1 MSVSGVG
8 SQTSLVVQSLVGM
21 RSQLDDLQQQLRTGK
36 KSDTYSGMG
45 LDRGLA
51 VGLRNQLAGIGG
63 YDDAITNVNVRLN
76 LAQTALGRIS
86 DISGAVKSS
95 ALQTNAI
102 NSDGSTTSQ
111 SVASSE
117 FSEILGLLNTQ
128 AGDRYLFSGRAADQP
143 ATETPDHIMNGDG
156 MRAGLKQVTLERKQA
171 DLGAN
176 GLGRLVIS
184 SPPVAPPSSPTA
196 VEVAEDAVSPF
207 GFKIAGV
214 TSNLT
219 GATVTSS
226 GPPATSTVD
235 LGATNPNPGDTIRF
249 DLNLPDGSS
258 ESITLTATT
267 STTPGPNEFTIG
279 ATSTATAQN
288 LQTALTAS
296 VGKLA
301 DTSLTAASALA
312 APNDFFNIDSANP
325 PRRVAGAGPTFYN
338 ATSLTNGT
346 PANTVTWYTGEAGT
360 DPARDTA
367 SVRVDPS
374 ISIKYGLRANEQGIR
389 WVLQNVAALA
399 AMTFSPTDPNAPARS
414 AALNQRV
421 APALDV
427 PPGTQKISDIEADL
441 SGAQTNLAAAA
452 DRHQQTKSTLQDMI
466 DQIEGISNEEVGAKI
481 MTLQT
486 RLQASLAT
494 TSLLYKTTLVN
505 YL

>member
-1 MSVSGVG
+1 MTVSGVG

-21 RSQLDDLQQQLRTGK
+21 RQQLDDLQQQLGTGK

-51 VGLRNQLAGIGG
+51 VALRNQMSGLGG
-63 YDDAITNVNVRLN
+63 YDDAITNVNVRIN

-86 DISGAVKSS
+86 DIAGSIKSA

-111 SVASSE
+111 NVAMSE
-117 FSEILGLLNTQ
+117 FTEILGLMNTQ

-143 ATETPDHIMNGDG
+143 ATDTPDHIMNGDG
-156 MRAGLKQVTLERKQA
+156 VRAGFKQVTLERKQA
-171 DLGAN
+171 DLGAT

-184 SPPVAPPSSPTA
+184 NPPVTPPANPTA

-219 GATVTSS
+219 GATVTPS
-226 GPPATSTVD
+226 GPPTSYTVD
-235 LGATNPNPGDTIRF
+235 LGATNPNFGDTIRYN
-249 DLNLPDGSS
+249 LTLPDGSS

-267 STTPGPNEFTIG
+267 SSPPGPNEFTIG
-279 ATSTATAQN
+279 ATSTATAAN

-312 APNDFFNIDSANP
+312 AANDFFNIDSANP

-338 ATSLTNGT
+338 ATALTSGT

-367 SVRVDPS
+367 TVRVDPS
-374 ISIKYGLRANEQGIR
+374 INVKYGLRANEEGTR

-399 AMTFSPTDPNAPARS
+399 AMTFLPTDPNAPARS
-414 AALNQRV
+414 TALNQRV

-427 PPGTQKISDIEADL
+427 PAGTQKVSDIEADL
-441 SGAQTNLAAAA
+441 SGAQTNLAAAE
-452 DRHQQTKSTLQDMI
+452 DRHKQTKSTLADMI
-466 DQIEGISNEEVGAKI
+466 DQIEGVSNEDVATKI

-494 TSLLYKTTLVN
+494 TSLLYKTSLVN

>member
-1 MSVSGVG
+1 MTVSGVG

-21 RSQLDDLQQQLRTGK
+21 RQQLDDLQQQLGTGK

-51 VGLRNQLAGIGG
+51 VALRNQMSGLGG
-63 YDDAITNVNVRLN
+63 YDDAITNVNVRIN

-86 DISGAVKSS
+86 DIAGSIKSA

-111 SVASSE
+111 NVSMSE
-117 FSEILGLLNTQ
+117 FTEILGLMNTQ

-156 MRAGLKQVTLERKQA
+156 VRAGFKQVTLERKQA

-184 SPPVAPPSSPTA
+184 SPTA
-196 VEVAEDAVSPF
+196 TSVQVAEDAVSPF

-219 GATVTSS
+219 GATVTPS
-226 GPPATSTVD
+226 GPPTASTVD
-235 LGATNPNPGDTIRF
+235 LGATTPNFGDTIRY
-249 DLNLPDGSS
+249 DLTLPDGSS

-267 STTPGPNEFTIG
+267 SSPPGPNEFTIG
-279 ATSTATAQN
+279 ATSTATAAN

-312 APNDFFNIDSANP
+312 AANDFFNIDSANP

-338 ATSLTNGT
+338 ATALTSGT

-367 SVRVDPS
+367 TVRVDPS
-374 ISIKYGLRANEQGIR
+374 INVKYGLRANEEGTR

-399 AMTFSPTDPNAPARS
+399 AMTFLPTDPNAPARS
-414 AALNQRV
+414 TALNQRV

-427 PPGTQKISDIEADL
+427 PAGTQKVSDIEADL
-441 SGAQTNLAAAA
+441 SGAQTNLAAAE
-452 DRHQQTKSTLQDMI
+452 DRHKQTKSTLADMI
-466 DQIEGISNEEVGAKI
+466 DQIEGVSNEDVATKI

-494 TSLLYKTTLVN
+494 TSLLYKTSLVN